1 MHIWIGNNKM
11 IIRRETL
18 NEISTLKS
26 NFNNPEL
33 WDSTWESFIVKSIAS
48 TLNLAAADVADAIKA
63 FKL

>member
-1 MHIWIGNNKM
+1 M

-26 NFNNPEL
+26 NFNPDL
-33 WDSTWESFIVKSIAS
+33 FDSTWEHFIVKSIAR

>member
-1 MHIWIGNNKM
+1 M

-33 WDSTWESFIVKSIAS
+33 WDSTWDNFIVKSIAS

>member
-1 MHIWIGNNKM
+1 M

-26 NFNNPEL
+26 KFNS
-33 WDSTWESFIVKSIAS
+33 DAYATWEGAAIVSIAR
-48 TLNLAAADVADAIKA
+48 TLNLAVADVADAIKA

>member
-18 NEISTLKS
+18 NEISTLKHEGFS
-26 NFNNPEL
+26 V
-33 WDSTWESFIVKSIAS
+33 WTIAS
-48 TLNLAAADVADAIKA
+48 MLNVAAEDVISAIKA